1 MLIDSVYIAGTGAHL
16 PGIEALPDTVPQERR
31 DSLQQVSAAVS
42 ADLAGPQLAASAAEV
57 ALRRGR
63 TSPADVG
70 LHLHATMYD
79 QGLSIWSASAYV
91 ARQVGLDDTCSLE
104 VRQCSNGGMGALQL
118 AACQLT
124 ADTGAGSALVTTG
137 DHFDSRE
144 LDRWEL
150 DPGLIM
156 GDAGGAVVL
165 ARDGGCARIVSLGW
179 SADNGLEPVQ
189 RGDEPLALDRD
200 TARVPISL
208 LKRTNEYLG
217 ERPRSELR
225 KQLDERQRQA
235 VEAAF
240 DQTGWTLDDIDH
252 VVAPNYGRT
261 LLNKQCLAPLG
272 IPEEKTL
279 WASFGRYVAHVG
291 SGDHLI
297 GLDRLLTA
305 GIALPGDRVMLH
317 SVGGGFA
324 WTVALLEILDL
335 PEWSAAVPAGGGT
348 RPGSARR
355 ANPAASVA
363 LAEPAAPAAPSALRE
378 ADSRG
383 TTTVSGSPVT
393 ATPRTDPATTRSPLD
408 GLSRNGTPL
417 QLDGKVA
424 VVTGGTKGLGAA
436 IRDFY
441 LAAGATVVAASRN
454 PKNDAAWS
462 SERSVV
468 LPADVTDPAS
478 VAELFDETAK
488 RFGGIDILVANAGV
502 VWNGRLERLGLSQW
516 KDMVDINLTG
526 LFICTQGVVP
536 YLERRGGGSI
546 VTMSSCL
553 ASRPAVGAS
562 GYVATKAAIEAF
574 TRAAA
579 LELAGTGI
587 RVNCLAPGFLDVG
600 MGDVIRRN
608 ERVWAA
614 YEPSLIAGHMG
625 TGADVAAA
633 AAFLCSDAATYVNG
647 HVLEVNGGLRWY

>member
-16 PGIEALPDTVPQERR
+16 AGFEPLPQTVAQDRR
-31 DSLQQVSAAVS
+31 DALQQVSAAVS
-42 ADLAGPQLAASAAEV
+42 PELAGPQLAAGAAEL

-63 TSPADVG
+63 TSPDDVG

-91 ARQVGLDDTCSLE
+91 AREVGLSGAYSFE

-124 ADTGAGSALVTTG
+124 ATGGTGSALVTTG
-137 DHFDSRE
+137 DHFSSRE

-165 ARDGGCARIVSLGW
+165 DREQGCARIVSLGW
-179 SADNGLEPVQ
+179 SADNDLERVQ

-208 LKRTNEYLG
+208 LLRTNEFLG
-217 ERPRSELR
+217 GRARAELR
-225 KQLDERQRQA
+225 QQLDEGQRQA

-240 DQTGWTLDDIDH
+240 DHTGWTLDDIDH
-252 VVAPNYGRT
+252 VVAPNYGRA

-279 WASFGRYVAHVG
+279 WSSFGRFVAHVG

-297 GLDRLLTA
+297 GLDRLLSA

-324 WTVALLEILDL
+324 WTVALLEII
-335 PEWSAAVPAGGGT
+335 EVPT
-348 RPGSARR
+348 W
-355 ANPAASVA
+355 SVA
-363 LAEPAAPAAPSALRE
+363 SPTRAGTQPRLTERRSRSAPHRSTAI
-378 ADSRG
+378 G
-383 TTTVSGSPVT
+383 TSSTRVM
-393 ATPRTDPATTRSPLD
+393 PRTDPAPARSPLD
-408 GLSRNGTPL
+408 GVSRNGAPL

-441 LAAGATVVAASRN
+441 LAAGASVVAASRSA
-454 PKNDAAWS
+454 KEDTATS

-468 LPADVTDPAS
+468 LPVDVTDPAS
-478 VAELFDETAK
+478 VARLLDETAE

-502 VWNGRLERLGLSQW
+502 VWNGKLKRLGLSRW
-516 KDMVDINLTG
+516 NDMVDTNLTG
-526 LFICTQGVVP
+526 LFICTQSVVP
-536 YLERRGGGSI
+536 HLERRGGGSI
-546 VTMSSCL
+546 LTMSSCL

-574 TRAAA
+574 TAAAA

-600 MGDVIRRN
+600 MGQVLRRN
-608 ERVWAA
+608 EQVWAA

-625 TGADVAAA
+625 SGADVAAA
-633 AAFLCSDAATYVNG
+633 AAFLCSDAAAYVNG